1 MTLEQLWNYFI
12 AFFVNLMKNINV
24 FFFRYICSSY
34 LRGVSENAGRAN
46 KILSYWPAKYIY
58 IFEAWQKKYR
68 EENQSQTQ
76 ALIRFHL
83 SMIFVG
89 SLGAYRACPA
99 FTRMSIWLVSL
110 SDLHPMSLVLS
121 PQIIT
126 VIGQALLPQHGPR
139 QVPERWDLPYCCM
152 MALISRLANVLDLLM
167 SCSMPSASKARITC
181 AQLLIWPCLGE
192 TPPCSHI
199 TNYSCRSR

>member
-1 MTLEQLWNYFI
+1 MLCLWKCWQGKYNSELL
-12 AFFVNLMKNINV
+12 ARKNIN
-24 FFFRYICSSY
+24 
-34 LRGVSENAGRAN
+34 
-46 KILSYWPAKYIY
+46 ILLMPDTTD
-58 IFEAWQKKYR
+58 KKYR
-68 EENQSQTQ
+68 EENQSQTR

-83 SMIFVG
+83 SMIFFG
-89 SLGAYRACPA
+89 SLGAYSACPA

-110 SDLHPMSLVLS
+110 SDLHPISLVLS

-167 SCSMPSASKARITC
+167 SCSMPSASKARITSC
-181 AQLLIWPCLGE
+181 ARLLIWKCRGE
-192 TPPCSHI
+192 TPPSTLTSQI
-199 TNYSCRSR
+199 SPEEDR